1 LEKAGKSTLGN
12 ALINSMVLPEYAARC
27 TYTTTEIRAG
37 DTDVAEVYFYSRDEF
52 NKNFK
57 RMLNDVHYPDAAD
70 FSTMTL
76 ETFVRYWK
84 AVETDPAQRGIF
96 FFAQRNAHRR
106 Y

>member
-1 LEKAGKSTLGN
+1 MSRQDTKRQFYFAK
-12 ALINSMVLPEYAARC
+12 

-37 DTDVAEVYFYSRDEF
+37 NTDVAEVYFYSRDEF

-57 RMLNDVHYPDAAD
+57 RMLNDVQYPDAAD

-96 FFAQRNAHRR
+96 LLHRR
-106 Y
+106 LGAGLS